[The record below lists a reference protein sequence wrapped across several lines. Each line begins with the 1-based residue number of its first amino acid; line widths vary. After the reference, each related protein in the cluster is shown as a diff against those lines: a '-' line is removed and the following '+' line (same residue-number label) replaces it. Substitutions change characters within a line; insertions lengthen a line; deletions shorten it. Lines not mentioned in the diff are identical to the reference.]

1 MNDEFD
7 FQEYMEAQ
15 TDAIEVAK
23 WLLGEKLG
31 RDPGDEFVVQWIRDN
46 AEEFRRNWPTY
57 SAVWREKKL
66 KLHNHDQD
74 SWTTFIITS
83 SKSTTRSLKKTN

>member
-31 RDPGDEFVVQWIRDN
+31 RDPGDEFIVQWIRDN

-66 KLHNHDQD
+66 KLHDHD
-74 SWTTFIITS
+74 
-83 SKSTTRSLKKTN
+83 

>member
-31 RDPGDEFVVQWIRDN
+31 RDPGDEFVVQWIQDN
-46 AEEFRRNWPTY
+46 AMEFRRSLPTY

-66 KLHNHDQD
+66 KLHDHD
-74 SWTTFIITS
+74 
-83 SKSTTRSLKKTN
+83 